1 MDLQSLKLFL
11 DITQTRSFIRTAEKN
26 YMSASTLSRHI
37 QRMEQEIGQ
46 PLFLRDNRQVI
57 LTEAGE
63 RFSHFAGRNGNKF
76 NDIFLQ
82 IKLNWKESLNF
93 SAL

>member
-63 RFSHFAGRNGNKF
+63 RFSHFAE
-76 NDIFLQ
+76 Q
-82 IKLNWKESLNF
+82 TWAEW
-93 SAL
+93 